1 MGNSLNKNNKRGNT
15 TQTLH
20 ISLLGA
26 MEVRVAGEKLNIGYT
41 KLHGL
46 LAILA
51 MSAGTPLQRD
61 YLAELLWPDKSGAA
75 RRQNLRR
82 ALYNLKAALG
92 ETGHLLC
99 ATPQTV
105 TLDSQALWLDV
116 KEFSIDEIS
125 GEAST
130 LAEHS
135 SLPYIAQLKE
145 TTNLYRGEFMTGF
158 SLPEC
163 PDFGEWLL
171 LQRDS
176 QHRRL
181 LSLLE
186 QLSNHYEKAAD
197 YGQALPFALRHAEL
211 EPLSENAQ
219 CQLMRLY
226 ALNGQDSAA
235 LHQYDATCSLLQT
248 ELGVIAGDE
257 TRHLARQI
265 RNGKLSGSINSGAI
279 DGLISELYRSID
291 QPDQWEDVFGKIA
304 NSLGADRF
312 FFASRDTITLE
323 MQGQFH
329 WSMGDDALNDYMSHY
344 SSVDELSK
352 NLEGAQRNRFHTS
365 QDIYPDRELFSSEI
379 YNDFCRPYGIRHS
392 AGVAF
397 DDPASTLYSQFT
409 CLRGA
414 DMDEFNEKDLRPWNT
429 LIPHLQQFVSL
440 RNKFQSLETLS
451 RSTDH
456 VVEHFP
462 VAAFLCKANGQILG
476 RNSLA
481 EELLRTAVSFTSRA
495 ETLLFYPHHQQT
507 KFSELLHQAHNAVN
521 GINGFSNSSFHIQDN
536 DSNYELTVM
545 PFTYRPEGVVDCIEP
560 CALVLVADKASTN
573 TLIQ

>member
-1 MGNSLNKNNKRGNT
+1 MNKNNKRGNT

-26 MEVRVAGEKLNIGYT
+26 MEVCLAGEKLNFGYT
-41 KLHGL
+41 KLRGL

-61 YLAELLWPDKSGAA
+61 YLAELLWPDKSAA
-75 RRQNLRR
+75 PRRQNLRR
-82 ALYNLKAALG
+82 ALYNLKSTLG
-92 ETGHLLC
+92 EAGHLLC
-99 ATPQTV
+99 TTPQAV

-116 KEFSIDEIS
+116 KEFSIDEIP
-125 GEAST
+125 GRASR

-135 SLPYIAQLKE
+135 SLSYIAHLKE
-145 TTNLYRGEFMTGF
+145 TVNLYRGEFMTGF
-158 SLPEC
+158 YLPEC
-163 PDFGEWLL
+163 PDFDEWFL

-176 QHRRL
+176 LHRRL

-186 QLSNHYEKAAD
+186 QLSNHYEQLAD
-197 YGQALPFALRHAEL
+197 YGQALPFASRHAEL

-235 LHQYDATCSLLQT
+235 LRQYETTSSLLQN
-248 ELGVIAGDE
+248 ELGIAPGDE
-257 TRHLARQI
+257 TRHLVRQI
-265 RNGKLSGSINSGAI
+265 RNGKLSASTSSGAI

-312 FFASRDTITLE
+312 LFASRDKTTLE

-329 WSMGDDALNDYMSHY
+329 WSLGDDALNDYISHY
-344 SSVDELSK
+344 SSVDVLSK
-352 NLEGAQRNRFHTS
+352 NLECAQRNRFHTS
-365 QDIYPDRELFSSEI
+365 QDLYSDQELFSSEI

-392 AGVAF
+392 TGVAF
-397 DDPASTLYSQFT
+397 DDPASALYSQFA
-409 CLRGA
+409 CFRGD
-414 DMDEFNEKDLRPWNT
+414 DMGEFNEKDLRPWNT
-429 LIPHLQQFVSL
+429 LIPHLQQFFSL
-440 RNKFQSLETLS
+440 RNKFQSLATLS
-451 RSTDH
+451 RSSDH
-456 VVEHFP
+456 AVEHFP
-462 VAAFLCKANGQILG
+462 VAAFMCKANGQILG

-481 EELLRTAVSFTSRA
+481 EELLRTAVSFTSQA
-495 ETLLFYPHHQQT
+495 ETLLFYHHHQQT

-521 GINGFSNSSFHIQDN
+521 GINGFSNSSINIQDN

-560 CALVLVADKASTN
+560 CALVLVADKSSTKI
-573 TLIQ
+573 LIQ

>member
-1 MGNSLNKNNKRGNT
+1 MNKNNNRGNAT
-15 TQTLH
+15 HTLH

-26 MEVRVAGEKLNIGYT
+26 MEVRVAGEKLNTGHT

-61 YLAELLWPDKSGAA
+61 YLADLLWPEKSAA
-75 RRQNLRR
+75 AGRQNLRR
-82 ALYNLKAALG
+82 ALYNLKSALG
-92 ETGHLLC
+92 EAGPLLC
-99 ATPQTV
+99 TTPQAV
-105 TLDSQALWLDV
+105 TLSAQSLWLDV
-116 KEFSIDEIS
+116 KEFCINEIS
-125 GEAST
+125 AKNIT
-130 LAEHS
+130 LAARN
-135 SLPYIAQLKE
+135 SLPYIAHLKE
-145 TTNLYRGEFMTGF
+145 TVSLYRGEFMAGF
-158 SLPEC
+158 YLTEC
-163 PDFGEWLL
+163 PDFEEWFQ

-186 QLSNHYEKAAD
+186 QLSNYYEQVAD
-197 YGQALPFALRHAEL
+197 YNQALPFALRHAEL

-219 CQLMRLY
+219 RQLMRLY

-235 LHQYDATCSLLQT
+235 LHQYDTTCSLLQT
-248 ELGVIAGDE
+248 ELGIAPGDE
-257 TRHLARQI
+257 TRHLAAQI
-265 RNGKLSGSINSGAI
+265 RNGKFSASTSSSTI
-279 DGLISELYRSID
+279 DSLISELYRSVD

-312 FFASRDTITLE
+312 LFASRDKITLE

-329 WSMGDDALNDYMSHY
+329 WSLGDDALNAYISHY
-344 SSVDELSK
+344 SSVDVLSK

-365 QDIYPDRELFSSEI
+365 QDLYSDRDLFSSEI
-379 YNDFCRPYGIRHS
+379 YNDFCRPYGIRYS

-397 DDPASTLYSQFT
+397 DDPASTLYSQFA
-409 CLRGA
+409 CFRGA
-414 DMDEFNEKDLRPWNT
+414 DMDEFNEKDLRPWNA
-429 LIPHLQQFVSL
+429 LIPHLQQFFSL

-451 RSTDH
+451 RSSDH

-481 EELLRTAVSFTSRA
+481 EELLRTAVSFTSQA
-495 ETLLFYPHHQQT
+495 ETLLFYHHHHQT
-507 KFSELLHQAHNAVN
+507 KFSELLHQSHNAVN
-521 GINGFSNSSFHIQDN
+521 GIDGISNSSFNIQDN

-545 PFTYRPEGVVDCIEP
+545 PFTYRPEGVVDGIEP
-560 CALVLVADKASTN
+560 CALVLVADKGSTN
-573 TLIQ
+573 ILIQ